1 MRPGLTIASVALAL
15 VSSIGLAHA
24 QTATLR
30 TAGDVV
36 SVEVD
41 LGGKINPTA
50 VPIGG
55 IYAIRENGWTQVA
68 QLSALA
74 PPYQRFSIAFP
85 PSPDP
90 NHYDPNPKIKY
101 KVVLFGKF
109 TDPNGKVLAPA
120 QTLDVT
126 TILIVKLDK
135 DLVNCG
141 AGRLRLL
148 AFSPDASYD
157 WRPYLRYLQ
166 GIQFE
171 RAPLG
176 KLSIRKIGGS
186 KVEDFIVSDFE
197 IVTKTLGAAQAS
209 QKTIVCINHDI
220 PSAAFTAKLELNS
233 SNRPPDV
240 GADPSASEIAGDFS
254 QPPPKSTDITAPE
267 KRKLERNL
275 DVGLSFTSS
284 VAEQTVPASGTTPAA
299 TFRKRTNRGVLDL
312 RFAPWINVLHPVIER
327 DTWLHFLTPFFIN
340 ANVSTG
346 KITKDTLSLNRI
358 LLGLEAESRFYKSK
372 TTVDKSGKKRTS
384 FPIWHRVIYGLT
396 HASDRDFKQDEFTGK
411 IEYAPIF
418 EALYR
423 PYALNYYID
432 RTSGEPTQRWY
443 GFTFKPKV
451 GFEMGRTYRRH
462 NPAPDVKPSDTVRR
476 VYLGTDLTFNL
487 SKHLTLA
494 PSNIFYIRGET
505 PKRRMRNYFKGQ
517 ADFIFNPDSNIA
529 SGLFLAF
536 ERGQLAPFTS
546 PDVNSVRV
554 GFRVLGDFCEYFC
567 R

>member
-1 MRPGLTIASVALAL
+1 MSPGLRIAFVVLTL
-15 VSSIGLAHA
+15 ISSFGLAHA

-30 TAGDVV
+30 AAGAVV
-36 SVEVD
+36 SVDVD
-41 LGGKINPTA
+41 LAGKINPTA

-55 IYAIRENGWTQVA
+55 LYAIRENGWTQVA

-74 PPYQRFSIAFP
+74 SPYQRFSITFP
-85 PSPDP
+85 RAPDP
-90 NHYDPNPKIKY
+90 NRYDPNPKIKY
-101 KVVLFGKF
+101 KVVLFGRF
-109 TDPNGKVLAPA
+109 TDAGGKALAPA

-126 TILIVKLDK
+126 TILTVKLDK

-166 GIQFE
+166 GIQFDK
-171 RAPLG
+171 ASLG
-176 KLSIRKIGGS
+176 KLSIRKIGSS
-186 KVEDFIVSDFE
+186 KGDDFVIYDFE

-209 QKTIVCINHDI
+209 QKAIVCINHDI

-233 SNRPPDV
+233 SDRPPDV
-240 GADPSASEIAGDFS
+240 GADPSAPEIAGEFS

-284 VAEQTVPASGTTPAA
+284 VAEQTTPASGATPAV

-312 RFAPWINVLHPVIER
+312 RFAPWTNVLRPVIER
-327 DTWLHFLTPFFIN
+327 DKWLHFLTPFYIN

-346 KITKDTLSLNRI
+346 KITKDTLALNRI
-358 LLGLEAESRFYKSK
+358 LLGLETESRFYKSR
-372 TTVDKSGKKRTS
+372 TTVDKNGKKRLS

-432 RTSGEPTQRWY
+432 RVSSEPVQRWY
-443 GFTFKPKV
+443 GFTFRPKV
-451 GFEMGRTYRRH
+451 GIEVGRTYRRH

-476 VYLGTDLTFNL
+476 VYFGTDLTFNL
-487 SKHLTLA
+487 SKHITLA
-494 PSNIFYIRGET
+494 PSNTFYIRGET
-505 PKRRMRNYFKGQ
+505 PTRRMRNYFKGQ
-517 ADFIFNPDSNIA
+517 ADFIFNPHSNIA
-529 SGLFLAF
+529 SGLFLVF
-536 ERGQLAPFTS
+536 ERGQLAPFAG
-546 PDVNSVRV
+546 PDANSVRV